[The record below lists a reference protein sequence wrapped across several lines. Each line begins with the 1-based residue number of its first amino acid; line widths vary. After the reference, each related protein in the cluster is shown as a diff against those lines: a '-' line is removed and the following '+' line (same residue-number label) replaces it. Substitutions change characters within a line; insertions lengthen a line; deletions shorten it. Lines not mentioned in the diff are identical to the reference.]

1 MSKKIM
7 LLTII
12 LFLLFAMIGCDSSI
26 KKPIGSI
33 SNTYIITE
41 SPNMKK
47 LKTVYPEL
55 YDELLKLPELKENT
69 DKNEKAAEQIARL
82 GLSGKYKAAF
92 ESILNEGL
100 KDKRKYCA
108 PLEALL
114 WLAYDKNFE
123 KSNPLD
129 NFNLSSLI
137 RDAWSYTNTSKNFLS
152 KRWSDFNE
160 VTDRLNSPQLIAIY
174 TQFNFRYSY
183 TPGQRDRAE
192 SAKQIFNDK
201 KGACYDFA
209 LFAAYCL
216 RKGGYSKA
224 KTLTVYFKEMC
235 DGFAGHEVNI
245 YIDPKDNK
253 LYSMDFSLDGLGYDV
268 YGPFTSLDAAANHI
282 CSTDTNGKAGL
293 KRYEIY
299 DIDLTK
305 GIHLDSAEYVSPIF

>member
-26 KKPIGSI
+26 KKPVGSI
-33 SNTYIITE
+33 SNIYTITE
-41 SPNMKK
+41 SQNMKK

-69 DKNEKAAEQIARL
+69 DKNEKAAEQIAHL
-82 GLSGKYKAAF
+82 GLSDKYKSAF

-123 KSNPLD
+123 KSNLLD
-129 NFNLSSLI
+129 NFDLSSLI

-152 KRWSDFNE
+152 KRWNDFDE

-183 TPGQRDRAE
+183 TPGERIMDK
-192 SAKQIFNDK
+192 SAKQIFKDK
-201 KGACYDFA
+201 KGACYDYA
-209 LFAAYCL
+209 LFATYCV
-216 RKGGYSKA
+216 KKNGYDKA
-224 KTLTVYFKEMC
+224 KAVFIIFKEMC
-235 DGFAGHEVNI
+235 DGFGGHAANI

-253 LYSMDFSLDGLGYDV
+253 LYSMDFSLGGCGYDV
-268 YGPFTSLDAAANHI
+268 YGPFNSLDAAANHI
-282 CSTDTNGKAGL
+282 CSTGSNGKASL
-293 KRYEIY
+293 KQYASY

-305 GIHLDSAEYVSPIF
+305 GTFLDYAEYTSQIF